1 MAAKNENTDGADV
14 SARPSTRAAAVP
26 VGRFLRVLVV
36 EDSAGGA
43 VAGGVWRAP
52 CPRTG
57 GTWRQRAGVQQLPAD
72 MLLTLHE
79 GYQRAFAVGD
89 LDILREP
96 APAQTAVLCKEE
108 AWLEC
113 ARRDAHFPFLLAA
126 YQHFSRAGWRVSSGL
141 KYGATFLLYT
151 ADTPRRQRE
160 GSSEARDA
168 ESGSQHG
175 HAPFAVYVLLP
186 RGLHKRGTGLLL
198 PTMRKRRH
206 SGEAAPDSADDGG
219 RGSAD
224 DDGAEASED
233 WTAIQSFTRLAAHV
247 SKRFILAYTSYT
259 PAFGDGAPAGGGNG
273 GAAGDGN
280 RQGGEDG
287 GNSGAEQKTSCG
299 RRVRGIETPDD
310 MHRISIRELHLNRAL
325 T

>member
-1 MAAKNENTDGADV
+1 MATRTDNDGADV
-14 SARPSTRAAAVP
+14 YERPRARDAAVP
-26 VGRFLRVLVV
+26 VGRFLRVLTV
-36 EDSAGGA
+36 EDSAGSA
-43 VAGGVWRAP
+43 SALPP

-57 GTWRQRAGVQQLPAD
+57 AGWRQRAGVQQLPSD

-96 APAQTAVLCKEE
+96 APTQTAVLSKEE

-126 YQHFSRAGWRVSSGL
+126 YQHFLRAGWRVSSGL

-151 ADTPRRQRE
+151 TDTLRQQRE
-160 GSSEARDA
+160 GSSEDRDA
-168 ESGSQHG
+168 ESGAQHG

-186 RGLHKRGTGLLL
+186 RALHKRGAGLLP
-198 PTMRKRRH
+198 PTTRKRQH
-206 SGEAAPDSADDGG
+206 SGETAPDSAEDGG
-219 RGSAD
+219 SGSAD

-259 PAFGDGAPAGGGNG
+259 PASRNGAPAGGRSG
-273 GAAGDGN
+273 GAAGDGD
-280 RQGGEDG
+280 RQGGDDG
-287 GNSGAEQKTSCG
+287 GNSCAEQKTSCG
-299 RRVRGIETPDD
+299 RGVRGIETLDD
-310 MHRISIRELHLNRAL
+310 MQRICIRELHLNRAL
-325 T
+325 C